1 MKRFSSRSS
10 YTSMAELNV
19 TPMIDLAF
27 TLLIIF
33 IITTPLLEQTI
44 PLQLPVAT
52 IQQEPQPTAERPP
65 KTISLDTQ
73 GILYAENRPVSIT
86 ELQATLHAWKIEDP
100 EVSVI
105 LRADKETRYQ
115 QLIDIFDA
123 LKLSD
128 IKRFGLVHTNK

>member
-1 MKRFSSRSS
+1 MKRFSTRTP
-10 YTSMAELNV
+10 YASMAELNI

-44 PLQLPVAT
+44 PLQLPTAT
-52 IQQEPQPTAERPP
+52 FHQEASNTTERPP
-65 KTISLDTQ
+65 KTINLDTQ
-73 GILYAENRPVSIT
+73 GIIYAENLPVT
-86 ELQATLHAWKIEDP
+86 LEELQHTLNAWKAQDP
-100 EVSVI
+100 EVTVV

-123 LKLSD
+123 LKTAE

>member
-1 MKRFSSRSS
+1 MKRFSTRSA
-10 YTSMAELNV
+10 YTNMAELNI

-44 PLQLPVAT
+44 PLQLPIAT
-52 IQQEPQPTAERPP
+52 LHQEPSKATERPP
-65 KTISLDTQ
+65 KTIHLDTQ
-73 GILYAENRPVSIT
+73 GTIYAENLPIT
-86 ELQATLHAWKIEDP
+86 IGELQHILNAWKTQDP
-100 EVSVI
+100 EVSVV

-123 LKLSD
+123 LKTAE

>member
-1 MKRFSSRSS
+1 MKRFSSRSG

-52 IQQEPQPTAERPP
+52 IQPDSQPAPEAPP
-65 KTISLDTQ
+65 KTIHLDLQ
-73 GILYAENRPVSIT
+73 GIIYAENRPVTPSQLEDILI
-86 ELQATLHAWKIEDP
+86 EWKNSDP
-100 EVSVI
+100 QVAVV
-105 LRADKETRYQ
+105 LRADKDTRYQ
-115 QLIDIFDA
+115 QIVDILDA
-123 LKLSD
+123 LKNAN
-128 IKRFGLVHTNK
+128 IKRFGLVHTQK